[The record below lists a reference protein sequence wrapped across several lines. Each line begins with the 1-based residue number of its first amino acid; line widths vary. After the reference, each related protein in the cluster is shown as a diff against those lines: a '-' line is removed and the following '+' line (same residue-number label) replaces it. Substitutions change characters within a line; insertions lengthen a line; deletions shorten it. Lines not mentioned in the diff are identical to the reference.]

1 MNSQSIDTDITELL
15 QDFDIQHMVSV
26 MRHIFLDYTGK
37 HAKHGLPVI
46 VIENISGI
54 VILLDYLDGLE
65 PYQKE
70 NAA

>member
-1 MNSQSIDTDITELL
+1 MNSQSIDSEITEIL
-15 QDFDIQHMVSV
+15 QDYDIQQMVSV
-26 MRHIFLDYTGK
+26 MRHIFLEYTGK

-46 VIENISGI
+46 IAENISGI

-70 NAA
+70 IAA